1 MKSVIL
7 IFTILAA
14 IASMPV
20 EADPGVVRMYL
31 EKTRTLELDSMP
43 PWPEGTVIEG
53 ANQHWQK
60 ELHGGEFTVVIYES
74 MPVLIDVNEPLPYDE
89 FVVVLEDEVTLTDL
103 DRRTQT

>member
-14 IASMPV
+14 ITSMPV
-20 EADPGVVRMYL
+20 EADPSIVHMYL
-31 EKTRTLELDSMP
+31 EKTRTLELDSIP
-43 PWPEGTVIEG
+43 PWPEGRVIKG

-74 MPVLIDVNEPLPYDE
+74 MRALIDVNEPFPYDE
-89 FVVVLEDEVTLTDL
+89 CVVVLEGEVTLTDL